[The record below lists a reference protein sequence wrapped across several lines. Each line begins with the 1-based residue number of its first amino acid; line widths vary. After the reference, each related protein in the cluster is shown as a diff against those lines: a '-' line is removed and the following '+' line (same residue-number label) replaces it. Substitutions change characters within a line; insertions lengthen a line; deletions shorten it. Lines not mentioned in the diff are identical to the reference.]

1 MREAAREIDQEV
13 IGKRIAT
20 LLAAELA
27 ERVVRREFGVVVH
40 DVDPLDADAL
50 LEGLAERPEGGASE
64 LHLALVGD
72 DAAVERALKRHKVW
86 KGRLSAEEESAVGWR
101 NKKKRMIAV
110 VARRPL
116 AKEASL
122 RSFPRVDEHCLYL
135 RLCDE
140 ERRGEL
146 PTFLH
151 LLWEALGKLAD
162 AVPLPA
168 LVAYAEAIRQLPKK
182 DQSLKAA
189 KLLHHLGLL
198 PDEHLAD
205 QTSERV
211 IAKRL
216 RANAEL
222 LSEIRLAD
230 QDEWKRVRDNIQRLP
245 STERGT
251 AERLRSKLQ
260 QASGAGV
267 AALAGIDFTDSD
279 SLWRGKRRT
288 EATATSKPPVDEV
301 TRPEH
306 CVAAL
311 LLDRKHQ
318 QLRDV
323 ADEISQIVQKALS
336 EGGERVEE
344 ELNKLKEDGRRAVLA
359 AEPGLIRLVRD
370 SSTETAWGGRY
381 TVSTDRMDALC
392 EPAARTEF
400 RPLEL
405 EALMRSLQKFVAHD
419 LLPGSVSMMAER
431 LALLRS
437 ELLKYAGE
445 LTISPIAFLAGNQ
458 AALQTAA
465 SYLDTYESL
474 LQAIQLSYPAARG
487 EAEDEVDALVAWLLS
502 MEIYVFQS
510 ESALRAVLS
519 PLHPLHLWRS
529 VFVVQDLLGT
539 EQELGPQERE
549 ALQVAATNELHLL
562 QVAFLPASAAGSE
575 RPCLLGLAGELGR
588 LPLYR
593 EAPRGIYEPHGSRT
607 VAHLA
612 QLLAQ
617 LRPYARP
624 GLQVVLVNTPRP
636 AAFVEALLAQL
647 ARPGLETRDTYYGL
661 HLRLRYTSEDARGWA
676 AELDEL
682 SDDATEALAMG
693 RERGVASLS
702 VEPRP
707 LSWDELAA
715 ELEKRPAHL
724 CVIVDPFEVRTSPLA
739 RTGLHRLSPWVLTR
753 EYKYNKLRGEITVVP
768 VAESFVF
775 GTYQGTVGLLDPA
788 LKQKNPA
795 NLPQVAKVQSQ
806 LNRMAAAST
815 WTAVLDPHMV
825 ALARLGDAELI
836 ERRTDG
842 SRQVTCYARDLTPY
856 TRQLDKQ
863 LRKTHFTADGETLQ
877 QLVRELAALEPA
889 GILSLG
895 MASNEG
901 RGVKGSLGKLIAT
914 RWYRRQEPSGLAVS
928 LDTREGRQWLVAGR
942 SSRVQADLLGLRE
955 VAGTVTV
962 DVIEVK
968 AHEDEE
974 PYRVDEAGVIHGQPV
989 AQVLA
994 TLRAIAEIFAVDS
1007 ETSPLVRPRREVLRD
1022 HLYTAVLRDA
1032 DQAFMQRW
1040 YSLLNDIFSGG
1051 TPVRLRGRIIHV
1063 RLASVAEHPPAVYKT
1078 VEGLPVLVETMSAQD
1093 VGLVLSA
1100 LRGAKEPELTSAGVA
1115 ADPTAP
1121 ELALDPKDVIARFA
1135 QEHTPIP
1142 PVTGGRY
1149 QAERVDPVAAE
1160 ARPQYG
1166 STPSGIGADDIAEQA
1181 FLPPPQRVVVSAVL
1195 PLLSNQAV
1203 PATPAASSGTIPS
1216 GAAHSIEILLGH
1228 EKPSGRAS
1236 VWQPGRQSNGFFL
1249 ILGASGSG
1257 KTETLKVL
1265 TDGVRQAAVP
1275 VLVFDFHGDVKV
1287 DGFRSELLS
1296 HGPSSRIGLNPLELD
1311 ASDTEHGP
1319 YLQRQVIKELITGA
1333 VRLGHRQSSALSKA
1347 LQEAYRRAG
1356 IADEDPATWTREPP
1370 TFSDVDAIFG
1380 EWLEDDS
1387 QKSSHSSIEGCRAAL
1402 QEIFE
1407 HPLFSRQ
1414 PRLPLSQIL
1423 REWTRLDLS
1432 SLSDSVRLIVTDTL
1446 LRKVFRA
1453 LRAQGPIPVQPAG
1466 DHERF
1471 RLFVVI
1477 DEAKILSLG
1486 TSDRD
1491 RDRSNAILNTLIT
1504 EARKFGLGMILATQ
1518 MAEHFSSDVRAN
1530 AASWLVL
1537 RPLDIREAKKNAPN
1551 VQVEPEDLMQLHGR
1565 GDGYLRDRSSPRARR
1580 VQVRPL
1586 TAAAWTE
1593 KPATER
1599 SA

>member
-1 MREAAREIDQEV
+1 MREPEQDV
-13 IGKRIAT
+13 IGKRIAR
-20 LLAAELA
+20 LLAAELT
-27 ERVVRREFGVVVH
+27 ERASKREFGVVVH
-40 DVDPLDADAL
+40 DVDPLDSATL
-50 LEGLAERPEGGASE
+50 LNALAERLEAGALE
-64 LHLALVGD
+64 LHLALVGES
-72 DAAVERALKRHKVW
+72 AAVAQALKQHKAW
-86 KGRLSAEEESAVGWR
+86 KNRLSADEEAAVGWR

-116 AKEASL
+116 SKEASL
-122 RSFPRVDEHCLYL
+122 RSFPRVDEHSLYV
-135 RLCDE
+135 RLCE
-140 ERRGEL
+140 EEKKGEL

-151 LLWEALGKLAD
+151 LLWEALAKLAD
-162 AVPLPA
+162 AVPLA
-168 LVAYAEAIRQLPKK
+168 SLVAYAEAIRELPQK

-189 KLLHHLGLL
+189 KLVYHLGLL

-222 LSEIRLAD
+222 LGEIRLAD
-230 QDEWKRVRDNIQRLP
+230 QDEWKRVRDNIHRLP
-245 STERGT
+245 GGERSS

-260 QASGAGV
+260 QASSAGA

-288 EATATSKPPVDEV
+288 AGVAGASSKAQADEV

-311 LLDRKHQ
+311 LLDRQHQ

-323 ADEISQIVQKALS
+323 ADEITQIVQKAMS
-336 EGGERVEE
+336 EGGERIEE
-344 ELNKLKEDGRRAVLA
+344 ELNKLKQDGRRAVLA
-359 AEPGLIRLVRD
+359 AEPGLIQLVRD
-370 SSTETAWGGRY
+370 SSTDAAWGGRY
-381 TVSTDRMDALC
+381 TVSTDRIDTLC
-392 EPAARTEF
+392 EPTARTDF
-400 RPLEL
+400 RPLEFA
-405 EALMRSLQKFVAHD
+405 ALRLRLQEFVDAD
-419 LLPGSVSMMAER
+419 LLPGTVATLAER
-431 LALLRS
+431 LASLRS

-445 LTISPIAFLAGNQ
+445 LTVSPIAFLAGNQ
-458 AALQTAA
+458 DARQTAV
-465 SYLDTYESL
+465 SYLAIYEQL
-474 LQAIQLSYPAARG
+474 LQAIQVSYPAARG
-487 EAEDEVDALVAWLLS
+487 EAEEQADALVAWLLS
-502 MEIYVFQS
+502 MEIYVFRS
-510 ESALRAVLS
+510 ESTLRAVLS

-529 VFVVQDLLGT
+529 VFVVSELLGT
-539 EQELGPQERE
+539 VQELGPQERD
-549 ALQVAATNELHLL
+549 ALQVAAADELHLL
-562 QVAFLPASAAGSE
+562 QVAFLPAAAAGSE
-575 RPCLLGLAGELGR
+575 RACLLGLAGELGR

-624 GLQVVLVNTPRP
+624 GLQVVLVNAPRP
-636 AAFVEALLAQL
+636 AVFVEALLAQL
-647 ARPGLETRDTYYGL
+647 ARLGLETRETYYGL

-682 SDDATEALAMG
+682 SDEATEALAMG
-693 RERGVASLS
+693 RERGIASLS

-707 LSWDELAA
+707 LTWEALGT
-715 ELEKRPAHL
+715 ELEARPAHL
-724 CVIVDPFEVRTSPLA
+724 TVIVDPFEVRTSPLA

-753 EYKYNKLRGEITVVP
+753 EYKYNKLGKEITVVP

-795 NLPQVAKVQSQ
+795 NLPQVAKVRDH
-806 LNRMAAAST
+806 LNRIAASST

-825 ALARLGDAELI
+825 SLARLGEAELI
-836 ERRTDG
+836 ERRMDG
-842 SRQVTCYARDLTPY
+842 TRQVTCYARDLSPY

-863 LRKTHFTADGETLQ
+863 LRKTHFTADSATLT

-895 MASNEG
+895 TASNEG

-942 SSRVQADLLGLRE
+942 ASRVQADLLGLRE
-955 VAGTVTV
+955 VQGSIMI

-974 PYRVDEAGVIHGQPV
+974 PYRVDSEGVIHGQSV

-994 TLRAIAEIFAVDS
+994 TLRAIAEIFATDS
-1007 ETSPLVRPRREVLRD
+1007 DTSPLVRPRREVLRD

-1032 DQAFMQRW
+1032 DPAFMQRW
-1040 YSLLNDIFSGG
+1040 YSLLNDIFSGD
-1051 TPVRLRGRIIHV
+1051 TPVRLAGRIIHV
-1063 RLASVAEHPPAVYKT
+1063 RLASVADHPPAVYKT
-1078 VEGLPVLVETMSAQD
+1078 AEGLPILVETMSAQD
-1093 VGLVLSA
+1093 VGLVLNA
-1100 LRGAKEPELTSAGVA
+1100 LRGAKEPAMAEAGAA
-1115 ADPTAP
+1115 ADFASP
-1121 ELALDPKDVIARFA
+1121 ELALDPKEVVERFA
-1135 QEHTPIP
+1135 PKPSPVEPRPLAPDQSQRADAAASEDRLAYGPTRKHMEATDTAEHVFLAP
-1142 PVTGGRY
+1142 PVTPS
-1149 QAERVDPVAAE
+1149 AANAPPVRVQSPD
-1160 ARPQYG
+1160 
-1166 STPSGIGADDIAEQA
+1166 
-1181 FLPPPQRVVVSAVL
+1181 SAV
-1195 PLLSNQAV
+1195 AG
-1203 PATPAASSGTIPS
+1203 SSSPGSSMGTS
-1216 GAAHSIEILLGH
+1216 HSVEILLGH
-1228 EKPSGRAS
+1228 ERPSARPAL
-1236 VWQPGRQSNGFFL
+1236 WQPGRQSNGFFL

-1265 TDGVRQAAVP
+1265 TDGVCRAGVP
-1275 VLVFDFHGDVKV
+1275 VLLFDFHGDVKV
-1287 DGFRSELLS
+1287 EGFRSELLS

-1311 ASDTEHGP
+1311 ATDTEHGP

-1356 IADEDPATWTREPP
+1356 ISDEDPSTWTREPP
-1370 TFSDVDAIFG
+1370 TFASVDKIFG
-1380 EWLEDDS
+1380 EWLDDDS
-1387 QKSSHSSIEGCRAAL
+1387 QKASHSSIEGCRAAL

-1432 SLSDSVRLIVTDTL
+1432 PLSDSVRLIVTDTL
-1446 LRKVFRA
+1446 LRKVFRS

-1491 RDRSNAILNTLIT
+1491 RDRSGAILNTLIT

-1518 MAEHFSSDVRAN
+1518 MAEHFSSEVRAN

-1551 VQVEPEDLMQLHGR
+1551 VQVEPEDLMQLQGG

-1580 VQVRPL
+1580 VQVRPRTV
-1586 TAAAWTE
+1586 TAPLAR
-1593 KPATER
+1593 ATER
-1599 SA
+1599 TA

>member
-1 MREAAREIDQEV
+1 MRELDQDV
-13 IGKRIAT
+13 IGKRIAL
-20 LLAAELA
+20 LLASELA
-27 ERVVRREFGVVVH
+27 ERASRREFGVVVH
-40 DVDPLDADAL
+40 DVDPLDSGVLLDAL
-50 LEGLAERPEGGASE
+50 AEHIEKGSLELQ
-64 LHLALVGD
+64 LALVGEGPEVD
-72 DAAVERALKRHKVW
+72 RALKRHKAW
-86 KGRLSAEEESAVGWR
+86 KNRLSADEEAAVGWR

-110 VARRPL
+110 VARRSL
-116 AKEASL
+116 SKEASL
-122 RSFPRVDEHCLYL
+122 RSFPRVDEHSLYD
-135 RLCDE
+135 RLCKE
-140 ERRGEL
+140 EKKGEL

-151 LLWEALGKLAD
+151 LLWEALTKLAD
-162 AVPLPA
+162 VIPLA
-168 LVAYAEAIRQLPKK
+168 SLVTYAEAIRELPKK

-189 KLLHHLGLL
+189 KLVHHLGLL

-205 QTSERV
+205 ETSERA

-222 LSEIRLAD
+222 LGEIRLAD
-230 QDEWKRVRDNIQRLP
+230 QDEWKRVRDNIHRLP
-245 STERGT
+245 IGERSS

-260 QASGAGV
+260 QASSAGG
-267 AALAGIDFTDSD
+267 AALSGIEFNDSD
-279 SLWRGKRRT
+279 LLWRGKRR
-288 EATATSKPPVDEV
+288 AAGSAGTSSKAQADEV

-311 LLDRKHQ
+311 LLDREHQ

-323 ADEISQIVQKALS
+323 ADEITQIVQKAMS
-336 EGGERVEE
+336 EGGERIEE
-344 ELNKLKEDGRRAVLA
+344 ELNKLKQDGRRAVLA
-359 AEPGLIRLVRD
+359 AEPGLIQLVCD
-370 SSTETAWGGRY
+370 SSTDVAWGGRY
-381 TVSTDRMDALC
+381 TVSIDRIDALY
-392 EPAARTEF
+392 EPTARTDF
-400 RPLEL
+400 KPLEFAEL
-405 EALMRSLQKFVAHD
+405 RLRLQEFVDAD
-419 LLPGSVSMMAER
+419 LLPGTVATLAER
-431 LALLRS
+431 LASLRR

-458 AALQTAA
+458 DARHTAVT
-465 SYLDTYESL
+465 YLSTYEQL
-474 LQAIQLSYPAARG
+474 LQAIQVSYPAARG
-487 EAEDEVDALVAWLLS
+487 EAEEQADALVAWLLS
-502 MEIYVFQS
+502 MEIYVFRS

-529 VFVVQDLLGT
+529 VFVVSELLGT
-539 EQELGPQERE
+539 EQDLGPQERD
-549 ALQVAATNELHLL
+549 ALQVAAADELHLL
-562 QVAFLPASAAGSE
+562 QVAFLPASATGSE
-575 RPCLLGLAGELGR
+575 RACLLGHAGELGR

-593 EAPRGIYEPHGSRT
+593 EAPRGIYEPHGVRT

-624 GLQVVLVNTPRP
+624 GLQVVLVNAPRP
-636 AAFVEALLAQL
+636 EVFVEALLAQL
-647 ARPGLETRDTYYGL
+647 SRLGLETRETFYGL
-661 HLRLRYTSEDARGWA
+661 HLRLRYTSEDTRGWA
-676 AELDEL
+676 AELDKL
-682 SDDATEALAMG
+682 SDEATETLAMG
-693 RERGVASLS
+693 RERGIASLS

-707 LSWDELAA
+707 VTWEALGT
-715 ELEKRPAHL
+715 ELEARPAHL
-724 CVIVDPFEVRTSPLA
+724 TMIVDPFEVRTSPLA

-753 EYKYNKLRGEITVVP
+753 EYKYNKLGKEITVVP

-795 NLPQVAKVQSQ
+795 NLPQVAKVRDH
-806 LNRMAAAST
+806 LNRIAAVST
-815 WTAVLDPHMV
+815 WTVVLDSHMV
-825 ALARLGDAELI
+825 ALARLGEAELI
-836 ERRTDG
+836 ERRMDG
-842 SRQVTCYARDLTPY
+842 NRQVTCYARDLSPY
-856 TRQLDKQ
+856 TRQIDKQ
-863 LRKTHFTADGETLQ
+863 LRKTHFTADSATLT
-877 QLVRELAALEPA
+877 QLVREMAALEPS

-895 MASNEG
+895 TASNEG

-942 SSRVQADLLGLRE
+942 ASKVQADLIGLRE
-955 VAGTVTV
+955 VQGSITI

-974 PYRVDEAGVIHGQPV
+974 PYRVDSEGVIHGQPV
-989 AQVLA
+989 AQVIA
-994 TLRAIAEIFAVDS
+994 TLRAIAEIFATDS
-1007 ETSPLVRPRREVLRD
+1007 DTSPLVRPRREVLRD

-1032 DQAFMQRW
+1032 DPAFMQRW
-1040 YSLLNDIFSGG
+1040 YSLLNDIFSGD
-1051 TPVRLRGRIIHV
+1051 THVRLRGRIIHV
-1063 RLASVAEHPPAVYKT
+1063 RLASVADHPSAVYKT
-1078 VEGLPVLVETMSAQD
+1078 VEGLPILVETMSAQD
-1093 VGLVLSA
+1093 VGLVLNA
-1100 LRGAKEPELTSAGVA
+1100 LPGAKEPAMVEPGAGVDSA
-1115 ADPTAP
+1115 SP
-1121 ELALDPKDVIARFA
+1121 ELALDPKEVVERFA
-1135 QEHTPIP
+1135 LKPSQMAPLPVAPDSSQHADVTAVDDRPAYDSFRRQVEAEDTADHVFLAP
-1142 PVTGGRY
+1142 PVTPGVAGT
-1149 QAERVDPVAAE
+1149 RVVHVRSPGSALAGSLS
-1160 ARPQYG
+1160 PG
-1166 STPSGIGADDIAEQA
+1166 ST
-1181 FLPPPQRVVVSAVL
+1181 V
-1195 PLLSNQAV
+1195 
-1203 PATPAASSGTIPS
+1203 GTS
-1216 GAAHSIEILLGH
+1216 HSVEILLGH
-1228 EKPSGRAS
+1228 ERPSARPAL
-1236 VWQPGRQSNGFFL
+1236 WQPGRQSNGFFL

-1265 TDGVRQAAVP
+1265 TDGVCRAGVP
-1275 VLVFDFHGDVKV
+1275 VLLFDFHGDVKV

-1311 ASDTEHGP
+1311 ATDTEHGP

-1347 LQEAYRRAG
+1347 LQEAYHRAG
-1356 IADEDPATWTREPP
+1356 ISDEDPLTWTREPP
-1370 TFSDVDAIFG
+1370 TFSTVDGIFG
-1380 EWLEDDS
+1380 EWLDDDS

-1446 LRKVFRA
+1446 LRKVFRS

-1486 TSDRD
+1486 TNDRD
-1491 RDRSNAILNTLIT
+1491 RDRSGAILNTLIT

-1518 MAEHFSSDVRAN
+1518 MAEHFSSEVRAN

-1551 VQVEPEDLMQLHGR
+1551 VQMEPEDLMQLQGG

-1586 TAAAWTE
+1586 NSVSPAE
-1593 KPATER
+1593 QATER

>member
-1 MREAAREIDQEV
+1 MGEPEQDV
-13 IGKRIAT
+13 IGKRIAR
-20 LLAAELA
+20 LLAAELT
-27 ERVVRREFGVVVH
+27 ERASKHEFGVVVH
-40 DVDPLDADAL
+40 DVDPLDSDAL
-50 LEGLAERPEGGASE
+50 LDALAERLEREPVE
-64 LHLALVGD
+64 LHLVLVGES
-72 DAAVERALKRHKVW
+72 AAVERAIKRHKAW
-86 KGRLSAEEESAVGWR
+86 KNRLAANEESAVAWR

-116 AKEASL
+116 SKEASL
-122 RSFPRVDEHCLYL
+122 RSFPRVDEHSLYV
-135 RLCDE
+135 RLCE
-140 ERRGEL
+140 EEKKGEL

-151 LLWEALGKLAD
+151 LLWDALGKLTD
-162 AVPLPA
+162 AVPLA
-168 LVAYAEAIRQLPKK
+168 SLVAYAEAIRELPQK

-189 KLLHHLGLL
+189 KLIYHLGLL

-216 RANAEL
+216 RANTEL
-222 LSEIRLAD
+222 LGEIRLAD
-230 QDEWKRVRDNIQRLP
+230 QDEWKRVRDNIHRLP
-245 STERGT
+245 GGERSA

-260 QASGAGV
+260 AASSAGA

-279 SLWRGKRRT
+279 SLWRGKRR
-288 EATATSKPPVDEV
+288 AAGAAGTSSKTQADEV

-311 LLDRKHQ
+311 LLDRQHQ

-323 ADEISQIVQKALS
+323 SDEITQILQKAMS
-336 EGGERVEE
+336 EGGERIEE
-344 ELNKLKEDGRRAVLA
+344 ELNKLKQDGRRAVLA
-359 AEPGLIRLVRD
+359 AEPGLIQLVRD
-370 SSTETAWGGRY
+370 SSTDAAWGGRY
-381 TVSTDRMDALC
+381 TVSTDRIDTLC
-392 EPAARTEF
+392 EQTARTDF
-400 RPLEL
+400 RPLEFATL
-405 EALMRSLQKFVAHD
+405 RLRLREFVDAD
-419 LLPGSVSMMAER
+419 LLPGTVAILADR
-431 LALLRS
+431 LASMRS
-437 ELLKYAGE
+437 ELLKCAGE

-458 AALQTAA
+458 EARQTAV
-465 SYLDTYESL
+465 SYLATYEQL
-474 LQAIQLSYPAARG
+474 LQAIQVSYPAARG
-487 EAEDEVDALVAWLLS
+487 EAEEQADALVAWLLS

-529 VFVVQDLLGT
+529 VFVVSELLGT
-539 EQELGPQERE
+539 EQDLGPQERD
-549 ALQVAATNELHLL
+549 ALQVAAADELHLL
-562 QVAFLPASAAGSE
+562 QVVFLPAAAAGGE
-575 RPCLLGLAGELGR
+575 RACLLGLAGELGR

-593 EAPRGIYEPHGSRT
+593 EAPRGIYEPHGART

-617 LRPYARP
+617 LRPFARP
-624 GLQVVLVNTPRP
+624 GLQVVLVNAPRP
-636 AAFVEALLAQL
+636 AIFVEALLTQL
-647 ARPGLETRDTYYGL
+647 ARLGLETRETYYGL
-661 HLRLRYTSEDARGWA
+661 HLRLRYTSDDARGWA
-676 AELDEL
+676 AELDDL
-682 SDDATEALAMG
+682 SDEATEALAMG
-693 RERGVASLS
+693 RERGLASLS

-707 LSWDELAA
+707 VPWESLGM
-715 ELEKRPAHL
+715 ELEARPAHL
-724 CVIVDPFEVRTSPLA
+724 TVIVDPFEVRTSPIA

-753 EYKYNKLRGEITVVP
+753 EYKYNKLGKEITVVP

-795 NLPQVAKVQSQ
+795 NLPQVAKVRDH
-806 LNRMAAAST
+806 LNRIAAAST

-825 ALARLGDAELI
+825 ALARLGEAELI
-836 ERRTDG
+836 ERRMDG
-842 SRQVTCYARDLTPY
+842 TRQVTCYARDLSPY

-863 LRKTHFTADGETLQ
+863 LRKTHFTADSATLT
-877 QLVRELAALEPA
+877 QLVRDLAALEPS

-895 MASNEG
+895 TASNEG

-942 SSRVQADLLGLRE
+942 TSRVQADLLGLRE
-955 VAGTVTV
+955 VQGSITI

-974 PYRVDEAGVIHGQPV
+974 PYRVDAEGIIHGQPV

-994 TLRAIAEIFAVDS
+994 TLRAIAEIFAADS
-1007 ETSPLVRPRREVLRD
+1007 DASPLVRPRREVLRD

-1032 DQAFMQRW
+1032 DPGFMQRW

-1051 TPVRLRGRIIHV
+1051 TPVLLRGRIIHV
-1063 RLASVAEHPPAVYKT
+1063 RLASIADHPPAVYKT
-1078 VEGLPVLVETMSAQD
+1078 AEGLPILVETMSAQD
-1093 VGLVLSA
+1093 VGLVLNA
-1100 LRGAKEPELTSAGVA
+1100 LRGAKEPEMLDAAAG
-1115 ADPTAP
+1115 ADAVSP
-1121 ELALDPKDVIARFA
+1121 ELALDPKEVVERFA
-1135 QEHTPIP
+1135 PMPTPVETIPAAPYQPHQVDLAASEDRPTYGTTRKHLAVDDTAEHVFLAP
-1142 PVTGGRY
+1142 PVAQVTGTGTLS
-1149 QAERVDPVAAE
+1149 ARVQSPD
-1160 ARPQYG
+1160 
-1166 STPSGIGADDIAEQA
+1166 STIAD
-1181 FLPPPQRVVVSAVL
+1181 
-1195 PLLSNQAV
+1195 
-1203 PATPAASSGTIPS
+1203 AASP
-1216 GAAHSIEILLGH
+1216 GAAASASHSVEILLGH
-1228 EKPSGRAS
+1228 ERPSARPAI
-1236 VWQPGRQSNGFFL
+1236 WQPGRQSNGFFL

-1265 TDGVRQAAVP
+1265 TEGVCNAGVP
-1275 VLVFDFHGDVKV
+1275 VLVFDFHGDIKV

-1311 ASDTEHGP
+1311 AADTEHGP
-1319 YLQRQVIKELITGA
+1319 YLQRQVIKELVTGA
-1333 VRLGHRQSSALSKA
+1333 VRLGHRQSSALSRA

-1356 IADEDPATWTREPP
+1356 ISDEEPSTWTREPP
-1370 TFSDVDAIFG
+1370 TFSMVDEIFG
-1380 EWLEDDS
+1380 EWLDDDS

-1414 PRLPLSQIL
+1414 PRLPLSQLL
-1423 REWTRLDLS
+1423 REKTRLDLS

-1446 LRKVFRA
+1446 LRKVFRS
-1453 LRAQGPIPVQPAG
+1453 LRAQGPIPVQPVG

-1486 TSDRD
+1486 TNDRD
-1491 RDRSNAILNTLIT
+1491 RDRSGAILNTLVT

-1518 MAEHFSSDVRAN
+1518 MAEHFSSEVRAN

-1551 VQVEPEDLMQLHGR
+1551 VQVEPEDLMQLQGG

-1586 TAAAWTE
+1586 NVVPSTDHTR
-1593 KPATER
+1593 ER

>member
-1 MREAAREIDQEV
+1 MREPEQEV
-13 IGKRIAT
+13 IGKRIAY
-20 LLAAELA
+20 LLAAELT
-27 ERVVRREFGVVVH
+27 ERASKREFGVVVH
-40 DVDPLDADAL
+40 DVDPLDNAAL
-50 LEGLAERPEGGASE
+50 LDALAERLEAAPLE
-64 LHLALVGD
+64 LHLALVGEGV
-72 DAAVERALKRHKVW
+72 AVAQALKQHKAW
-86 KGRLSAEEESAVGWR
+86 KNRLSADEEAAVGWR

-110 VARRPL
+110 VTRRPL

-122 RSFPRVDEHCLYL
+122 RSFPRVDEHSLYV
-135 RLCDE
+135 RLCE
-140 ERRGEL
+140 EEKKGEL

-151 LLWEALGKLAD
+151 LLWDALAKLAD
-162 AVPLPA
+162 AVPLA
-168 LVAYAEAIRQLPKK
+168 SLVAYAEAIRALPQK

-189 KLLHHLGLL
+189 KLVYHLGLL

-222 LSEIRLAD
+222 LGEIRLAD
-230 QDEWKRVRDNIQRLP
+230 QDEWKRVRDNIYRLP
-245 STERGT
+245 SGERSS

-260 QASGAGV
+260 QASSAGA
-267 AALAGIDFTDSD
+267 AALTGIDFTDSD
-279 SLWRGKRRT
+279 SLWRGKRR
-288 EATATSKPPVDEV
+288 AAGVAGGAIKPQADEV

-311 LLDRKHQ
+311 LLDRQHQ

-323 ADEISQIVQKALS
+323 ADEITQIVQKAMS
-336 EGGERVEE
+336 EGGERIEE
-344 ELNKLKEDGRRAVLA
+344 ELNKLKQDGRRAVLA
-359 AEPGLIRLVRD
+359 AEPGLIQLVRD
-370 SSTETAWGGRY
+370 SSTDAAWGGRY
-381 TVSTDRMDALC
+381 TVSTDRIDTLC
-392 EPAARTEF
+392 EPTARADF
-400 RPLEL
+400 RPLEFA
-405 EALMRSLQKFVAHD
+405 ALRLRLQEFVDAD
-419 LLPGSVSMMAER
+419 LLPGTVATLAER
-431 LALLRS
+431 LASLRN

-458 AALQTAA
+458 DARQTAV
-465 SYLDTYESL
+465 SYLATYEQL
-474 LQAIQLSYPAARG
+474 LQAIQVSYPAARG
-487 EAEDEVDALVAWLLS
+487 EAEEQADALVAWLLS
-502 MEIYVFQS
+502 MEIYVFRS
-510 ESALRAVLS
+510 ESVLRAVLS

-529 VFVVQDLLGT
+529 VFVVSELLGT
-539 EQELGPQERE
+539 EQELGPQERD
-549 ALQVAATNELHLL
+549 ALQVAAADELHLL
-562 QVAFLPASAAGSE
+562 QVAFLPAAAAGSE
-575 RPCLLGLAGELGR
+575 RACLLGLAGELGR

-624 GLQVVLVNTPRP
+624 GLQVVLVNAPRP
-636 AAFVEALLAQL
+636 AVFVEALLAQL
-647 ARPGLETRDTYYGL
+647 ARLGLETRETYYGL
-661 HLRLRYTSEDARGWA
+661 HLRLRYTSDDARGWA

-682 SDDATEALAMG
+682 SDEAAEALAMG
-693 RERGVASLS
+693 RERGIASLS

-707 LSWDELAA
+707 LTWDALGT
-715 ELEKRPAHL
+715 ELEARPAHL
-724 CVIVDPFEVRTSPLA
+724 TVIVDPFEVRTSPLA

-753 EYKYNKLRGEITVVP
+753 EYKYNKLGKEITVVP

-795 NLPQVAKVQSQ
+795 NLPQVAKVRDH
-806 LNRMAAAST
+806 LNRIAASSI

-836 ERRTDG
+836 ERRMDG
-842 SRQVTCYARDLTPY
+842 TRQVTCYARDLSPY

-863 LRKTHFTADGETLQ
+863 LRKTHFTADSATLT
-877 QLVRELAALEPA
+877 QLVRELAALEPS

-895 MASNEG
+895 TASNEG

-942 SSRVQADLLGLRE
+942 ASRVQADLLGLRE
-955 VAGTVTV
+955 VQGSITL

-974 PYRVDEAGVIHGQPV
+974 PYRVDSEGVIHGQPV

-994 TLRAIAEIFAVDS
+994 TLRAIAEIFASDS
-1007 ETSPLVRPRREVLRD
+1007 DTSPLVRPRREVLRD

-1032 DQAFMQRW
+1032 DPAFMQRW
-1040 YSLLNDIFSGG
+1040 YSLLNDIFSGD

-1063 RLASVAEHPPAVYKT
+1063 RLASVADHPTAVYKT
-1078 VEGLPVLVETMSAQD
+1078 LEGLPILVETMSAQD
-1093 VGLVLSA
+1093 VGLVLNA
-1100 LRGAKEPELTSAGVA
+1100 LRGAKEPAMVEAGASAGSA
-1115 ADPTAP
+1115 SP
-1121 ELALDPKDVIARFA
+1121 ELALDPQEVVECFAPKRSQMESLPVALYDSQRVDVAASEDRPPYSA
-1135 QEHTPIP
+1135 TRKRVEAADTAEHVFLSP
-1142 PVTGGRY
+1142 PVTSSAAG
-1149 QAERVDPVAAE
+1149 APPARVQSPD
-1160 ARPQYG
+1160 
-1166 STPSGIGADDIAEQA
+1166 
-1181 FLPPPQRVVVSAVL
+1181 SAVVGSSS
-1195 PLLSNQAV
+1195 PG
-1203 PATPAASSGTIPS
+1203 SSGGTS
-1216 GAAHSIEILLGH
+1216 HSVEILLGH
-1228 EKPSGRAS
+1228 ERPSARP
-1236 VWQPGRQSNGFFL
+1236 VLWQPGRQSNGFFL

-1265 TDGVRQAAVP
+1265 TDGVCSAGVP
-1275 VLVFDFHGDVKV
+1275 VLLFDFHGDVKV

-1311 ASDTEHGP
+1311 ATDAEHGP

-1356 IADEDPATWTREPP
+1356 ISDEDPSTWTREPP
-1370 TFSDVDAIFG
+1370 TFSTVDEIFG
-1380 EWLEDDS
+1380 EWLGDDS
-1387 QKSSHSSIEGCRAAL
+1387 QKTSHSSIEGCRAAL

-1423 REWTRLDLS
+1423 QEWTRLDLS

-1446 LRKVFRA
+1446 LRKVFRS
-1453 LRAQGPIPVQPAG
+1453 LRARGPIPVQPAG

-1486 TSDRD
+1486 TNDRD
-1491 RDRSNAILNTLIT
+1491 RDRSGAILNTLIT

-1518 MAEHFSSDVRAN
+1518 MAEHFSSEVRAN

-1551 VQVEPEDLMQLHGR
+1551 VQVEPEDLMQLQGR

-1586 TAAAWTE
+1586 TVASPTE
-1593 KPATER
+1593 QAKER